1 MELKSGVVADR
12 DLKRVEY
19 QFWDLY
25 SRKYKII
32 SLEIDKKDG
41 LYIYKFFYL
50 IEGENEPEWRG

>member
-32 SLEIDKKDG
+32 SLEKEKKDG
-41 LYIYKFFYL
+41 LYIYKFLYL
-50 IEGENEPEWRG
+50 IEKENEPEWRG

>member
-32 SLEIDKKDG
+32 SLEIEKKDG
-41 LYIYKFFYL
+41 LYIYKFLYL
-50 IEGENEPEWRG
+50 IENENEPEWRG

>member
-1 MELKSGVVADR
+1 MEIKSGVMADR

-32 SLEIDKKDG
+32 SLEIEKKDG
-41 LYIYKFFYL
+41 LYIYKFLYL
-50 IEGENEPEWRG
+50 IENENEPEWRG

>member
-32 SLEIDKKDG
+32 SLEIEKKDG
-41 LYIYKFFYL
+41 IYIYKFLYL
-50 IEGENEPEWRG
+50 IENENEPEWRG

>member
-1 MELKSGVVADR
+1 MEIKSGVVAYR

-19 QFWDLY
+19 EFWDLY

-32 SLEIDKKDG
+32 SLEKKKKDG
-41 LYIYKFFYL
+41 LYIYTFLYL